1 MGKKNRLVK
10 IMITLLV
17 TMALILGMLPAAFAE
32 ELIESLPTPSPT
44 PTTTVEEGA
53 AEDSKPDTEAPTPT
67 APASTSEVAQPE
79 NNTEPQLV
87 TPGVAGDEGENEP
100 AANGGISTYAVND
113 SKYLKQGV
121 KPKGTTI
128 NLFDYWIKE
137 QNSPDNENPTP
148 IEQGINQNH
157 QLEFRRGNGEELA
170 NQWTGTASPRTGI
183 VQQKLNEKN
192 YPVTK
197 DGNGISGNESLEY
210 LFNPKVEHSGKESY
224 SDVGNLLQVDGDG
237 YYYYDSTKNF
247 AEFDSETN
255 NFILY
260 NTWGVEAGGESKV
273 NGQFFPFNKGSQVF
287 TESGNTI
294 TQNGIKSTNTAI
306 NHYFGMTMSTRFIQ
320 QNEGYVDKDRS
331 KEVTY
336 EFSGDDDVW
345 IFIDGVLVGDLGG
358 IHDAASIKINFAT
371 GIITIND
378 TESPTKLGELMG
390 LQTDTLPDNTY
401 HTLDFFYLERGN
413 VDSNMKL
420 KYNLVTIPESDI
432 IKTDQD
438 GLPLSGV
445 TFDLYK
451 ADEKYNNTSSDL
463 ICTATTDATGR
474 VVLMKDDFP
483 ISFNDLYEQGIHYM
497 VLKEKKIPDGYRSSG
512 DIKLYFYSPSK
523 DSKNVA
529 LLSQD
534 YNQTGAYASSRIT
547 ASTGSTIKEY
557 NGVGEYDLK
566 NGGTLFAVPMKYVE
580 NGSDLENKN
589 NWKPV
594 YGNALD
600 GWTTLESSSMNN
612 IIEAAQH
619 AFNPFILSST
629 GAYEMT
635 IDELPGDI
643 KTYYYMLPNDE
654 KGKVKYTVGYF
665 YLKPGVNI
673 ENAKAEDVVRV
684 NSDTFDRVFS
694 AHIYVPNIKNY
705 LLVQK
710 YDQNGNVVP
719 ATKGS
724 AIFTLYSADQVTEAN
739 GVVTPDKPDKYY
751 DQVQTADLKG
761 ETEAG
766 VNLPAMNGTAIF
778 PSDGKVLEKGVYYL
792 KETTAPDGYE
802 INDTYVKVIV
812 DESGVYADAGTM
824 EDNIA
829 VTRGVGQVVY
839 SMGQFAVDDGIDTT
853 LHDIKAS
860 LLKGSVD
867 NDNTFTKENEN
878 AKIGDGPQN
887 PIHLQY
893 STNDAVLQYGP
904 QQQGGPVALT
914 TKTGW
919 SWMKV
924 EQCYDGNHGDPS
936 TKQDWRTLDLTGLY
950 SGTCIVEV
958 TDNKVDE
965 LSITK
970 EVTGAYGDTTKDFNF
985 TVKITDKNDQA
996 VTTGTYAYKK
1006 YKGETAEDPTGTAT
1020 IGTDG
1025 MMRFDRQENLTLKHG
1040 EKIVISGLQ
1049 VGWKAEIAEVF
1060 ESDDKDGY
1068 TVNWSG
1074 GNIKTPTQNTKVTE
1088 TIDED
1093 GNQVTC
1099 TNDKTYVPPTGQSFD
1114 NPGMW
1119 AVLTAGVVLAMV
1131 LVALGVWR
1139 HKRTQN

>member
-10 IMITLLV
+10 IIITLLV
-17 TMALILGMLPAAFAE
+17 TAALILGMLPAAFAE
-32 ELIESLPTPSPT
+32 ELSESLPIPSPT
-44 PTTTVEEGA
+44 PTTTVEEDA
-53 AEDSKPDTEAPTPT
+53 AKDSKPDTAAPIPT

-79 NNTEPQLV
+79 NDAEPQLV

-113 SKYLKQGV
+113 PKYLKQGV
-121 KPKGTTI
+121 KPKGSTI
-128 NLFDYWIKE
+128 NLFDYWITD
-137 QNSPDNENPTP
+137 QYAPDDVNPDP
-148 IEQGINQNH
+148 IKQGINQDH
-157 QLEFRRGNGEELA
+157 QLEFRNTGGSVAA
-170 NQWTGTASPRTGI
+170 NQWTGNTSPRTGL
-183 VQQKLNEKN
+183 VQEKLNEKN

-197 DGNGISGNESLEY
+197 SGNGISGNESLEY

-224 SDVGNLLQVDGDG
+224 SDVGNLLQVDGNG
-237 YYYYDSTKNF
+237 YYYYDSKENF

-260 NTWGVEAGGESKV
+260 NTWGVNPGGSSGG
-273 NGQFFPFNKGSQVF
+273 GQFFPFNKGSQVF
-287 TESGNTI
+287 TESGNAIVQNDI
-294 TQNGIKSTNTAI
+294 TSKNKDI

-320 QNEGYVDKDRS
+320 QDGGYVDGNKD
-331 KEVTY
+331 KPVTY

-345 IFIDGVLVGDLGG
+345 IFIDGILVGDLGG
-358 IHDAASIKINFAT
+358 IHNAASIKINFAT

-451 ADEKYNNTSSDL
+451 ADKNYNKIEESP
-463 ICTATTDATGR
+463 ICTATTDVTGR

-483 ISFNDLYEQGIHYM
+483 ISFNDLYKQEIRYM

-529 LLSQD
+529 LLSHD

-557 NGVGEYDLK
+557 NGGEEHDLK
-566 NGGTLFAVPMKYVE
+566 NGGTLFAVPMKYVGD
-580 NGSDLENKN
+580 GSDLESQN

-612 IIEAAQH
+612 IITAAQH
-619 AFNPFILSST
+619 TFNPFILSST

-643 KTYYYMLPNDE
+643 KTYYYMLPEGE
-654 KGKVKYTVGYF
+654 KKEVKYTVGYF
-665 YLKPGVNI
+665 YLEQGVNI
-673 ENAKAEDVVRV
+673 ENASASDVVRV

-719 ATKGS
+719 ETKGS
-724 AIFTLYSADQVTEAN
+724 ATFTLYSAEQVTEIN
-739 GVVTPDKPDKYY
+739 GVVTPNKPDEYY

-766 VNLPAMNGTAIF
+766 VNLPAMDGTAIF

-839 SMGQFAVDDGIDTT
+839 SMGQFAVDDKIDTS

-860 LLKGSVD
+860 LLTG
-867 NDNTFTKENEN
+867 NIQDNTFIKGNDN
-878 AKIGDGPQN
+878 AIIGDGPQN

-904 QQQGGPVALT
+904 QQQGDPVALT

-936 TKQDWRTLDLTGLY
+936 TKQDWSTLDLTGLY

-970 EVTGAYGDTTKDFNF
+970 EVTGAYGDTTKDFKF
-985 TVKITDKNDQA
+985 TVKITDEKGSL
-996 VTTGTYAYKK
+996 VTEPKQYTYQK
-1006 YKGETAEDPTGTAT
+1006 YKGTNPEGSQGTAT
-1020 IGTDG
+1020 ITDG
-1025 MMRFDRQENLTLKHG
+1025 TLKFGNQDHFTLKHG

-1049 VGWKAEIAEVF
+1049 VGWKAEITEKF
-1060 ESDDKDGY
+1060 EGDTNNDGY
-1068 TVNWSG
+1068 TVSWSG
-1074 GNIKTPTQNTKVTE
+1074 GDPGTSTQSTAVTE

-1093 GNQVTC
+1093 GNQVIC
-1099 TNDKTYVPPTGQSFD
+1099 TNTKDEVPPTGQSLD

-1119 AVLTAGVVLAMV
+1119 AVLTTGVVLAMV

-1139 HKRTQN
+1139 HKRTQS